1 MSQDSVGEVVHN
13 SEECMHHVQEALDHD
28 LAAIR
33 TGRASPALLDRI
45 RVDYYG
51 TPTPLPQLAAI
62 NTPEPRLLVIQP
74 WDRSVV
80 GAIEKAILK
89 SDLGLMP
96 VSDGKLIRLP
106 IPPLTEERRK
116 DLVKMIRR
124 RLEEGRVAIRNC
136 RRDAIEDFK
145 KLERDKKIS
154 EDDAR
159 RGQERVQ
166 KATDA
171 AIAEIERSGLRK
183 EQEVLE
189 V

>member
-1 MSQDSVGEVVHN
+1 MSQDTVGIVVKN
-13 SEECMHHVQEALDHD
+13 AEEAMHHAEEALNHD

-51 TPTPLPQLAAI
+51 ALTPIPQVAAI
-62 NTPEPRLLVIQP
+62 STPEPRQLVIQP
-74 WDRSVV
+74 WDKSMI
-80 GAIEKAILK
+80 GPIEKAILK
-89 SDLGLMP
+89 SDLGLTP
-96 VSDGKLIRLP
+96 ISDGKVVRLS
-106 IPPLTEERRK
+106 IPPLTEDRRR
-116 DLVKMIRR
+116 DLVKMIHRR
-124 RLEEGRVAIRNC
+124 VEEGKVAIRNS
-136 RRDAIEDFK
+136 RRDAIEEFK

-154 EDDAR
+154 EDEAR
-159 RGQERVQ
+159 RSQERIQ

-171 AIAEIERSGLRK
+171 AIAEMDRSGQRK